1 MTKKILVRDYMSKK
15 LITLTPDMEVLRAV
29 HILLENKVSGAP
41 VVDEQGALA
50 GMMTERD
57 CMKVVLNAAYYQ
69 EYGGLVKDF
78 MATDLVVLAPDL
90 SIVDAAKQFY
100 ENRFLRY
107 PVVENETLIGVIS
120 RSDVMRAMGDY
131 WQ

>member
-1 MTKKILVRDYMSKK
+1 MTKKILVRDYMSKQ
-15 LITLTPDMEVLRAV
+15 LITLTLDMEVLRAV
-29 HILLENKVSGAP
+29 HVLLENKVSGAP
-41 VVDEQGALA
+41 VVDDRGGLA

-78 MATDLVVLAPDL
+78 MATDLTVIAPDV
-90 SIVDAAKQFY
+90 SIVDAAKLFY